1 MNSLA
6 HRLNIGLGLSLI
18 LLMGLIGWLIYDQ
31 SQRLADELIVSR
43 LQHDGEGLLAALQFD
58 AENNATLVEGAVSA
72 IYQRPLSGHYF
83 LLQLENGRS
92 LRSRSLWDVELN
104 AQTLAPGE
112 QRVRRIAGPAEQPL
126 LIWAGGYRK
135 GNHNVTVMVGEDLTQ
150 LQQRLLQNALLLL
163 VLTVIFL
170 FLVLFI
176 QRRIVRDS
184 FAPLRRLG
192 REIEQLERGDIDRLT
207 EAVPLEVQPLV
218 VEVNRLLQVMG
229 RRLERSRNALG
240 DLAHALKGPLNLL
253 TQLADDS
260 ETPAALQQELR
271 QHTVALQ
278 QQIEHQLIRARLA
291 GAGSAGQR
299 FNPAEE
305 LPVLITLLKR
315 IYHHKQIEF
324 EYHAPSENL
333 SNIDRHDLHELLG
346 NLLDNAA
353 KWASGRVRCNI
364 EQHGAAVH
372 ICVEDDGA
380 GVTEEAL
387 AALTERGHR
396 LDESLP
402 GHGLGLAIVREIVE
416 LYNGTLQLDRS
427 PELGGLRVQLSL
439 SAGAARPRANPGGP
453 TP

>member
-6 HRLNIGLGLSLI
+6 QRLHIGLGISLI

-31 SQRLADELIVSR
+31 NQRLADELIITR
-43 LQHDGEGLLAALQFD
+43 LQHDGEGLLGALQVD
-58 AENNATLVEGAVSA
+58 AEGNATLVEDAISA

-83 LLQLENGRS
+83 LLQLENGGS
-92 LRSRSLWDVELN
+92 LRSRSLWDAELSG
-104 AQTLAPGE
+104 ATLAPGE
-112 QRVRRIAGPAEQPL
+112 QHTRRITGPAEQPL
-126 LIWAGGYRK
+126 LMWAGGYRK
-135 GNHNVTVMVGEDLTQ
+135 GNHNVTIMVAEDLSQ

-163 VLTVIFL
+163 ALTVIFL
-170 FLVLFI
+170 FLILFI

-184 FAPLRRLG
+184 FAPLRKLG
-192 REIEQLERGDIDRLT
+192 HEIEQLERGDIDRLT

-240 DLAHALKGPLNLL
+240 NLAHALKGPLNLL

-260 ETPAALQQELR
+260 ETPASLKQELR
-271 QHTVALQ
+271 QHTAALQ

-305 LPVLITLLKR
+305 LPALITVLER
-315 IYHHKQIEF
+315 IYHHKQIKF
-324 EYHAPSENL
+324 EYLAPSQNL
-333 SNIDRHDLHELLG
+333 SSIDRHDLHELLG

-353 KWASGRVRCNI
+353 KWAQSKVRCAI
-364 EQHGAAVH
+364 EQNDAIH
-372 ICVEDDGA
+372 IIVEDDGA
-380 GVTEEAL
+380 GVTEAEL

-396 LDESLP
+396 LDESRP
-402 GHGLGLAIVREIVE
+402 GHGLGLAIVNEIVE
-416 LYNGTLQLDRS
+416 LYHGSLQLDRS
-427 PELGGLRVQLSL
+427 PELGGLRVRLSL
-439 SAGAARPRANPGGP
+439 SVQQ
-453 TP
+453 